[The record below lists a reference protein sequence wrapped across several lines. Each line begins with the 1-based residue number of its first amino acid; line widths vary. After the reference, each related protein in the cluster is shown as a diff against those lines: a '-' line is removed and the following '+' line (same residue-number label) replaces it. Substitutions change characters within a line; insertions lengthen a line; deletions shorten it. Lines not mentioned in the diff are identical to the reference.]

1 MTRHRVC
8 RSRKMLCAVATVVL
22 LVVLGAGCEKISLM
36 LDPPDLGEETMDRN
50 TVWKERKSPY
60 RITETFTIL
69 ADATLTIEPGVE
81 VLLGPDVTIHCYG
94 RIVAEG
100 TEEKP
105 IRFGPLEGGGPWDKI
120 DCFGGKTS
128 AEGEVLPDIFRHCII
143 EGGRG
148 LKARDADLLVEYC
161 KLRNMVDTPISLEF
175 SSGRIA
181 RNEIYDNS
189 TEPEDASGNGGG
201 MVVYSDREVVVEEND
216 VHDNVSDG
224 GRDGGGGI
232 YAYAYDKGRVSIL
245 NNRIWRNRSDRY
257 GGGLVSFECRVA
269 GNWIVDNVA
278 EDSGGGIFAL
288 GGTVERNR
296 IERNRA
302 GRGGGL
308 YTEASLLRNNSIAN
322 NTAEPFMGG
331 GLFYYSDGKVE
342 ENTFYRNGAEG
353 EAPGDSI
360 VVSGGP
366 VLRRNNIAAGA
377 GYALRVQ
384 THSLAPDL
392 DAAENFWGSR
402 DPEVVIAR
410 IYDWLDDAERG
421 LVDWRNPKVRWCPE
435 APPPPPDFLTYR
447 ADGEEWILCWTYP
460 RDVPVSGFRVYWAGE
475 TGFPM
480 TGGQRVDGEQRS
492 LRLGDPPNPEAA
504 FFCLSAF
511 REGEEGEVLESAVS
525 RLIPAPAGRAGGSAP
540 AGSRSAG
547 IRPAEPGR
555 CDAPLEKVSLLR
567 VDPAVEGEARVRARW
582 VISELPVDFSTPLF
596 DSGPVEG
603 DESFPVPDGLLQPGR
618 EYAWRV
624 AFQGADGSWTDW
636 SSVTRFC
643 TPQAAPEVVRG
654 PLREDRVLGRPS
666 GMTCRVTGNVFV
678 PKGVTVE
685 VLPGTKMEIAP
696 EVNFRVRGKWIARGE
711 KVRPVVFTGDPESP
725 WGHLFFDGEEL
736 PAQGSEGEEERGDE
750 SAVLQHC
757 VIEHGQGVLIEEAKS
772 LVSDCVIR
780 KNRASG
786 IAVRNAAARIRNN
799 RILEN
804 RSPSNG
810 GGIYAYGSR
819 LIYIMDNEIRNNT
832 ADEDGGG
839 VFGYGYRSNTAVN
852 LSGNRIEGNASGGDG
867 GGVWLSRSAL
877 VENRILANRAEGK
890 GGGLFATFAL
900 IENNEVA
907 RNSAGE
913 GGGVYAETNS
923 SLQGNRITDNR
934 CRGAYGGG
942 VYMNFWGM
950 SIKNE
955 VFRGNLVS
963 RNAAA
968 TQADNGGVYLNGSMI
983 FEYNQIF
990 GNEGSQLYNANP
1002 ADRPPLTA
1010 PHCYWGTTRP
1020 EAIEASIHHASDDPR
1035 LARVLFKPFA
1045 ATPAKAKPLPH
1056 SREGGNP

>member
-1 MTRHRVC
+1 MRRLERPPMVFRNKNT
-8 RSRKMLCAVATVVL
+8 VAALVLVVL
-22 LVVLGAGCEKISLM
+22 LAALGAACEKISLM
-36 LDPPDLGEETMDRN
+36 LHPPDLGVETMDRD

-60 RITETFTIL
+60 RVTENFIIV
-69 ADATLTIEPGVE
+69 AEATLTIEPGVE

-94 RIVAEG
+94 RIVADG

-105 IRFGPLEGGGPWDKI
+105 IRFAPLVEGEPWEKI
-120 DCFGGKTS
+120 DCFGGKTD
-128 AEGEVLPDIFRHCII
+128 AEGKILADIFRHCVI

-148 LKARDADLLVEYC
+148 LKARDADVLVEFC
-161 KLRNMVDTPISLEF
+161 TLRNMVDTPLSLEF
-175 SSGRIA
+175 SSGRIV

-189 TEPEDASGNGGG
+189 TEPEDTSGNGGG
-201 MVVYSDREVVVEEND
+201 MVVYSDREVIVEDND

-232 YAYAYDKGRVSIL
+232 YAYAYDKGKVSIL
-245 NNRIWRNRSDRY
+245 NNRVWRNRSDRF
-257 GGGLVSFECRVA
+257 GGGLVAFQCRVED
-269 GNWIVDNVA
+269 NLIVENTA

-296 IERNRA
+296 IERNHA

-308 YTEASLLRNNSIAN
+308 YTEASLVRHNSVAN

-331 GLFYYSDGKVE
+331 GLFYYGDGRVE
-342 ENTFYRNGAEG
+342 ENTFHRNGAKGQE
-353 EAPGDSI
+353 PGDSI

-366 VLRRNNIAAGA
+366 VLRRNNIAASL

-410 IYDWLDDAERG
+410 VYDWLDDAERG
-421 LVDWRNPKVRWCPE
+421 LVDWRDPKGRWFLE
-435 APPPPPDFLTYR
+435 APPPPPDTLTHH
-447 ADGEEWILCWTYP
+447 AEGEAWNLQWTYP
-460 RDVPVSGFRVYWAGE
+460 LDVPVSGFRVYWAGE
-475 TGFPM
+475 AGFPM
-480 TGGQRVDGEQRS
+480 TEGQSVDAHQRS
-492 LRLGDPPNPEAA
+492 LRLTRPYPEAA

-511 REGEEGEVLESAVS
+511 REGEEGQILESAAS
-525 RLIPAPAGRAGGSAP
+525 RLIPAPAGA
-540 AGSRSAG
+540 AGSTTQAGMKSAK
-547 IRPAEPGR
+547 IRPVQPNRCEP
-555 CDAPLEKVSLLR
+555 PLENVPLLKA
-567 VDPAVEGEARVRARW
+567 DPEIEADARAVARW

-596 DSGPVEG
+596 DSGLVQG
-603 DESFPVPDGLLQPGR
+603 DDSFQLPEGLLQPGR

-624 AFQGADGSWTDW
+624 VFQGRDGNWTDW

-643 TPQAAPEVVRG
+643 TPPAPPEVVKG
-654 PLREDRVLGRPS
+654 PLREDRVLGKAS
-666 GMTCRVTGNVFV
+666 GTTYRVTGNVFV
-678 PKGVTVE
+678 PKGVAVE
-685 VLPGTKMEIAP
+685 VLPDTKMEIAQDA
-696 EVNFRVRGKWIARGE
+696 NFRVRGTWVARGV
-711 KVRPVVFTGDPESP
+711 KGRPVVFTGDPESP
-725 WGHLFFDGEEL
+725 WGHLFFDGEEM
-736 PAQGSEGEEERGDE
+736 PEEEAEKEAEKGDDK
-750 SAVLQHC
+750 AILQHC
-757 VIEHGQGVLIEEAKS
+757 VIEHGRGVLVEEAKS
-772 LVSDCVIR
+772 LVTDCIIR
-780 KNRASG
+780 RNHASG
-786 IAVRNAAARIRNN
+786 IAVRNAAAEIRNN
-799 RILEN
+799 RISEN
-804 RSPSNG
+804 KSPSNG
-810 GGIYAYGSR
+810 GGIYAYGSK
-819 LIYIMDNEIRNNT
+819 LLYILDNEILNNT
-832 ADEDGGG
+832 AGEDGGG

-852 LSGNRIEGNASGGDG
+852 LSGNRIQGNESGGDG

-900 IENNEVA
+900 IQDNEVA

-923 SLQGNRITDNR
+923 SLEGNRFTDNR
-934 CRGAYGGG
+934 CQGDYGGG

-955 VFRGNLVS
+955 VFRGNLVA

-968 TQADNGGVYLNGSMI
+968 TPTDNGGVYLNGSMI
-983 FEYNQIF
+983 FEYNRIF
-990 GNEGSQLYNANP
+990 ENQGSQLYNANP

-1020 EAIEASIHHASDDPR
+1020 EAIEAAIVHANDDPG

-1045 ATPAKAKPLPH
+1045 ATAGKARRP
-1056 SREGGNP
+1056 